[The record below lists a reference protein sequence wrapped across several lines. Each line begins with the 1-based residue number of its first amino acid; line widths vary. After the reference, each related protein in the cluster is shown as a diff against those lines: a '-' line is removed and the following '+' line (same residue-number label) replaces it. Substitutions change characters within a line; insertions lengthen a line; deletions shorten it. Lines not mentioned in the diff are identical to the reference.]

1 MADGECVG
9 RAGCGAAALGRTV
22 LAVLACAGGADEHP
36 LSATATVVATA
47 TTIAGATPV
56 APIARAALGEAC
68 DLRSPGHCLVTI
80 SRPPSENV

>member
-9 RAGCGAAALGRTV
+9 CAGCDAAALGRTV

-56 APIARAALGEAC
+56 TPIARGPRRGVRPAFASAL
-68 DLRSPGHCLVTI
+68 PGDDF
-80 SRPPSENV
+80 RPLSENV